1 MAVTLIAHTEV
12 GSGGA
17 VTFDF
22 SSIPSTYSDL
32 KLVVS
37 SRIGGANKTNYIAV
51 QFNGITTTTYSETE
65 VYAASNSP
73 ASASRSDVTSFIFA
87 RTITSANTADTFGS
101 FEMYVPNYANT
112 SYNKQVILDYTSEA
126 NSSTTDDFRLGLAA
140 QLWRNTAA
148 INRIVLDPNGGDFL
162 QYSTATLYGITKA

>member
-12 GSGGA
+12 GAGGA

-37 SRIGGANKTNYIAV
+37 SRIGGVNKTTFIAV
-51 QFNGITTTTYSETE
+51 QFNGVTTTTYSETD
-65 VYAASNSP
+65 VY
-73 ASASRSDVTSFIFA
+73 SASTVGSSAQRSSATSLIFA

-101 FEMYVPNYANT
+101 FEMYLPNYANT

-126 NSSTTDDFRLGLAA
+126 NSTTTDDFRLGLAA

-148 INRIVLDPNGGDFL
+148 INRIVLDPANGDFL

>member
-37 SRIGGANKTNYIAV
+37 SRIGGANKTNYVAV
-51 QFNGITTTTYSETE
+51 QFNGVTTTTYSETD
-65 VYAASNSP
+65 VFVDSLSP
-73 ASASRSDVTSFIFA
+73 TTARRSSATSFIFA

-101 FEMYVPNYANT
+101 FEMYLPDYANT

-126 NSSTTDDFRLGLAA
+126 NSTANGDFRLGLAA

-148 INRIVLDPNGGDFL
+148 INRIVLDPNSGDFL